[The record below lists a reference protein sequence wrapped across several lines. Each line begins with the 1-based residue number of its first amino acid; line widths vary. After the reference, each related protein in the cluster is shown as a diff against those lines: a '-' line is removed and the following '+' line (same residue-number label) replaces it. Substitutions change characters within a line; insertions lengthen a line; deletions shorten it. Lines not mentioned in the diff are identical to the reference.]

1 MRDLVDE
8 LLQAKVKATLF
19 GGDHAPRLGRL
30 IILER
35 IGSGAMGTVFAA
47 YDPTLDRKVA
57 VKLIAPGAEDRER
70 VIREA
75 RALGKL
81 AHPNVVAVHDVGELD
96 GEIYIVME
104 LVAGVPLRTWIT
116 GDRDWRDVV
125 RVMGEAAA
133 GLAAAHRAG
142 LVHRDIKPD
151 NILIG
156 HDRARIVDFGLAH
169 DQTGGDDGKSAGTPS
184 YMAPEVLDE
193 RAATA
198 ASDQFSF
205 GVTLYE
211 TLYGVRP
218 HQGRTRAELR
228 ETAKLAASARPVK
241 STPPPAIDANAST
254 DEPASRRTTSP
265 RGRAADVD
273 ANGATEAGPGLLA
286 RNVVE
291 TDPPPDLD
299 PTSGSGSASGPG
311 SASVPGS
318 GSGSAS
324 VPGSDAAA
332 APRTSPAASGTDVRD
347 AERESSSSV
356 LARTSGSLARA
367 ARAVRSAP
375 PGWLHAIVVR
385 ALAADPLRRFPSMA
399 ELAAA
404 LGRDRRRRNRVIA
417 LVAAGAL
424 AGAAL
429 GVVAVRHRAVGD
441 PCGGGTERRG
451 AVWTAPATVK
461 VKRALGTAVWTAKA
475 IEGLDATAAQ
485 WELSYRNV
493 CEATRVRGEQSDTLL
508 DLRMRCLDRALD
520 RFGALT
526 VALSAPLDG
535 PSRAEA
541 IGAIAALPDPVACEK
556 LVDPGELALPADPA
570 GRARVTEAEHTLDRA
585 WAEYELGHYAAAG
598 DTLKAIANTQ
608 EMGAPALHAAS
619 LLLDAAIEG
628 RIGIPAAAHGLLDSA
643 MIAAAAA
650 KAPELEAQVWTRL
663 LRHEL
668 FAGAPAKV
676 IEWSTFALA
685 AATRAGHEGAEIEG
699 IVGEAMRD
707 AGNLAGA
714 RVHLAKA
721 LASKDPLRGEQR
733 ALLEMN
739 VGAVE
744 LAAGLPGAA
753 EPALQRA
760 LVLARGALGE
770 DHPTLAIYLDKL
782 AAADRARGHLRDA
795 LALHDQSLALRTTA
809 FGKSDRS
816 VATSL
821 LGRAR
826 TLLEANRVDE
836 ASRDAATAL
845 EIRTAVF
852 GAASPRLGEVI
863 ALQGD
868 LALAAN
874 DLVTARDLYGR
885 AATID
890 PRLELVAR
898 RAAAGAVI
906 TLDDLPTAVDPLTID
921 RAAALAVRVPLL
933 PPEQGRGLA
942 FALRTRIAGP
952 GPFDPALTLPI
963 ADALLAIGD
972 RAAAAEIATR
982 TLGQLGDEPSRSRDR
997 ARRLIAPP

>member
-1 MRDLVDE
+1 
-8 LLQAKVKATLF
+8 
-19 GGDHAPRLGRL
+19 
-30 IILER
+30 
-35 IGSGAMGTVFAA
+35 
-47 YDPTLDRKVA
+47 
-57 VKLIAPGAEDRER
+57 
-70 VIREA
+70 
-75 RALGKL
+75 
-81 AHPNVVAVHDVGELD
+81 
-96 GEIYIVME
+96 
-104 LVAGVPLRTWIT
+104 
-116 GDRDWRDVV
+116 
-125 RVMGEAAA
+125 
-133 GLAAAHRAG
+133 
-142 LVHRDIKPD
+142 
-151 NILIG
+151 
-156 HDRARIVDFGLAH
+156 
-169 DQTGGDDGKSAGTPS
+169 
-184 YMAPEVLDE
+184 
-193 RAATA
+193 
-198 ASDQFSF
+198 
-205 GVTLYE
+205 
-211 TLYGVRP
+211 
-218 HQGRTRAELR
+218 
-228 ETAKLAASARPVK
+228 
-241 STPPPAIDANAST
+241 
-254 DEPASRRTTSP
+254 
-265 RGRAADVD
+265 
-273 ANGATEAGPGLLA
+273 
-286 RNVVE
+286 
-291 TDPPPDLD
+291 
-299 PTSGSGSASGPG
+299 
-311 SASVPGS
+311 
-318 GSGSAS
+318 
-324 VPGSDAAA
+324 
-332 APRTSPAASGTDVRD
+332 
-347 AERESSSSV
+347 
-356 LARTSGSLARA
+356 
-367 ARAVRSAP
+367 
-375 PGWLHAIVVR
+375 
-385 ALAADPLRRFPSMA
+385 MA

-404 LGRDRRRRNRVIA
+404 LGRDRRRRNRVIG

-429 GVVAVRHRAVGD
+429 GVVAYRHHAAGD
-441 PCGGGTERRG
+441 PCGGGAERRG
-451 AVWTAPATVK
+451 AAWPPSVTDE
-461 VKRALGTAVWTAKA
+461 VKRSLGTAAWTAKA
-475 IEGLDATAAQ
+475 IEDLDATAAR

-526 VALSAPLDG
+526 VALSEPLDG

-541 IGAIAALPDPVACEK
+541 SGAIAALPAPVACEK
-556 LVDPGELALPADPA
+556 LVDAGELALPADPVL
-570 GRARVTEAEHTLDRA
+570 RARVTEAEHTLDRA

-598 DTLKAIANTQ
+598 DTLKAITNTQ
-608 EMGAPALHAAS
+608 EMGAPALHAAA
-619 LLLDAAIEG
+619 LLIRAAIEG
-628 RIGIPAAAHGLLDSA
+628 RIGIPAAAHGLLESA
-643 MIAAAAA
+643 MLAAAAA
-650 KAPELEAQVWTRL
+650 KAPELEAQVWARL

-714 RVHLAKA
+714 RIHLAKA

-739 VGAVE
+739 IGAVD

-770 DHPTLAIYLDKL
+770 DHPALAIYLDKL

-809 FGKSDRS
+809 FGTSDRS

-826 TLLEANRVDE
+826 TLLEANRLDE

-890 PRLELVAR
+890 PRLELLAR
-898 RAAAGAVI
+898 RAAAGAVV
-906 TLDDLPTAVDPLTID
+906 TLDDLPTSVDPLTID
-921 RAAALAVRVPLL
+921 RAGALAVRVPLL
-933 PPEQGRGLA
+933 PTEQGRMLA
-942 FALRTRIAGP
+942 LALRTRIAGS

-963 ADALLAIGD
+963 AEALLAIDD
-972 RAAAAEIATR
+972 RAGAAEIATR

-997 ARRLIAPP
+997 ARRLIAP

>member
-30 IILER
+30 VILDR

-57 VKLIAPGAEDRER
+57 VKLIAPGAADRER

-125 RVMGEAAA
+125 RVMGEAAV

-156 HDRARIVDFGLAH
+156 DDRARIVDFGLAH
-169 DQTGGDDGKSAGTPS
+169 DQTGGDGKSAGTPS
-184 YMAPEVLDE
+184 YMSPEVLDE

-211 TLYGVRP
+211 ALYGIRP
-218 HQGRTRAELR
+218 HAGRTRDELR

-241 STPPPAIDANAST
+241 ATPPPATHANAST
-254 DEPASRRTTSP
+254 EEPARRRSTSP
-265 RGRAADVD
+265 RGRASDVD
-273 ANGATEAGPGLLA
+273 ATGATEAGPSLPG
-286 RNVVE
+286 RNVAE
-291 TDPPPDLD
+291 IEPPPDLD
-299 PTSGSGSASGPG
+299 PAGSGSASGPG
-311 SASVPGS
+311 PGMDADAVSAAG
-318 GSGSAS
+318 AH
-324 VPGSDAAA
+324 
-332 APRTSPAASGTDVRD
+332 
-347 AERESSSSV
+347 AENESSSSV
-356 LARTSGSLARA
+356 LARTSSSLAHA
-367 ARAVRSAP
+367 ARAVRSTP

-404 LGRDRRRRNRVIA
+404 LGRDRRRRNRVIG

-429 GVVAVRHRAVGD
+429 GVVAYRHHAAGD
-441 PCGGGTERRG
+441 PCGGGAERRG
-451 AVWTAPATVK
+451 AAWPPSVTDE
-461 VKRALGTAVWTAKA
+461 VKRSLGTAAWTAKA
-475 IEGLDATAAQ
+475 IEDLDATAAR

-526 VALSAPLDG
+526 VALSEPLDG

-541 IGAIAALPDPVACEK
+541 IGAIAALPAPVACEK
-556 LVDPGELALPADPA
+556 LVDAGELALPADPVL
-570 GRARVTEAEHTLDRA
+570 RARVTEAEHTLDRA

-598 DTLKAIANTQ
+598 DTLKAITNTQ

-619 LLLDAAIEG
+619 LLIRAAIEG
-628 RIGIPAAAHGLLDSA
+628 RIGIPAAAHGLLESA
-643 MIAAAAA
+643 MLAAAAA
-650 KAPELEAQVWTRL
+650 KAPELEAQVWARL

-714 RVHLAKA
+714 RIHLAKA

-739 VGAVE
+739 IGAVD

-770 DHPTLAIYLDKL
+770 DHPALAIYLDKL

-809 FGKSDRS
+809 FGTSDRS

-826 TLLEANRVDE
+826 TLLEANRLDE

-890 PRLELVAR
+890 PRLELLAR
-898 RAAAGAVI
+898 RAAAGAVV
-906 TLDDLPTAVDPLTID
+906 TLDDLPTSVDPLTID
-921 RAAALAVRVPLL
+921 RAGALAVRVPLL
-933 PPEQGRGLA
+933 PTEQGRMLA
-942 FALRTRIAGP
+942 LALRTRIAGS

-963 ADALLAIGD
+963 AEALLAIDD
-972 RAAAAEIATR
+972 RAGAAEIATR

-997 ARRLIAPP
+997 ARRLIAP